1 MNGGLPPLY
10 RRMSPVPGGGL
21 MTATTGG
28 AGNVLLTGQP
38 GRPPSAQRGTSPVA
52 RGQQPLIIN
61 NSLEVQQQVCMQ
73 VFDNINATATK
84 IDNTDKKALDFSN
97 SESLLH
103 AKSFLMSSLF
113 IFFKRLY

>member
-21 MTATTGG
+21 MTATTCG

-73 VFDNINATATK
+73 VFDNINSTTT
-84 IDNTDKKALDFSN
+84 IDNIDKKALYFLN

-103 AKSFLMSSLF
+103 A
-113 IFFKRLY
+113 